1 MLASPLLGA
10 RVHADQHV
18 LEHAHLVE
26 AALVLEGARDA
37 ERGDPVRRQP
47 GQLVLS
53 VGEQDLAPGRW
64 MQAGDG
70 VEKGGLAGAVRP
82 DQAENLALGHGQVDV
97 AKGLQTAKALRQS
110 AGLEQG
116 HGAARAVGGSATS
129 G

>member
-1 MLASPLLGA
+1 MP
-10 RVHADQHV
+10 
-18 LEHAHLVE
+18 
-26 AALVLEGARDA
+26 

-53 VGEQDLAPGRW
+53 VGEQDLAAGRG

-70 VEKGGLAGAVRP
+70 VEKRGLAGAVRP
-82 DQAENLALGHGQVDV
+82 DQAEDLALGQGQVDV
-97 AKGLQTAKALRQS
+97 AKGLQTAKALRQP

-116 HGAARAVGGSATS
+116 HGAARAVGGGSTS